1 MTRIDQQTFVN
12 RHASQAAPTARLAN
26 NPTTAGLA
34 AADVDRDGTIAGPE
48 LSEAYK
54 KLLALEPGITTLDDA
69 GQGPSS
75 TAYRAFTLQLRQAT
89 GVEPKL
95 AGPLSTVPALKAA
108 FSGAPGTAI
117 RRVDGV
123 RQLGVGSLQD
133 ALNST
138 AAAETARTGQPA
150 PWRVS
155 LGVNDGNRGL
165 FGPSTEAAM
174 KAFQQAHGLVADGVI
189 GPATLRALD
198 AALAASSTGSTTG
211 TTSGTTTGSTTG
223 TTTGT
228 ATTVNA
234 RFADT
239 AFARVAAGTET
250 IGVRSPS
257 RSAVRALQQSL
268 LDMGFSLGSYPAPG
282 TTSPEIDGAFGEKTR
297 VALKNFQVHASKKFP
312 GITPTGTL
320 DAPTLSALHKLA
332 PEPGKTSWDAGQPS
346 QAPQALWQGDPTK
359 PLRVAVVLD
368 EHRTF
373 LFDAQGQLQRIFSNA
388 VGAPGTS
395 TTGGLKKVDVVLDQ
409 TATAAVGQ
417 NLWSNPDVFG
427 TRIVGLRWADGLT
440 SGEELHGTNAPSS
453 IGNDASHGC
462 MRHYNADIELLAA
475 TLHAGDLVGV
485 IAPPTTVP
493 TSTPTTTTT
502 TTNTPVV

>member
-1 MTRIDQQTFVN
+1 MTRIDQQAFVN
-12 RHASQAAPTARLAN
+12 RHANQAAPTAPLAN
-26 NPTTAGLA
+26 NPVTAPVA
-34 AADVDRDGTIAGPE
+34 AADVDHDGTIAGPE

-75 TAYRAFTLQLRQAT
+75 TAYRAFALQLRQAA

-95 AGPLSTVPALKAA
+95 RGPLSSVRELSAA

-133 ALNST
+133 ALNVT

-150 PWRVS
+150 AWCVP
-155 LGVNDGNRGL
+155 LGANDGNRGL
-165 FGPSTEAAM
+165 FGPGTEAAF
-174 KAFQQAHGLVADGVI
+174 KAFQQAHGLGADGVV

-198 AALAASSTGSTTG
+198 AALAAATV
-211 TTSGTTTGSTTG
+211 TTT
-223 TTTGT
+223 TTTT
-228 ATTVNA
+228 NNA
-234 RFADT
+234 RFSDA
-239 AFARVAAGTET
+239 AFARVAAGAET

-257 RSAVRALQQSL
+257 RTAVRALQQSL
-268 LDMGFSLGSYPAPG
+268 LDMGFSLGPYPAPG
-282 TTSPEIDGAFGEKTR
+282 TTSPEIDGAFGDKTR
-297 VALKNFQVHASKKFP
+297 VALRNFQVHASKKFP

-320 DAPTLSALHKLA
+320 DAPTLVALQALA

-346 QAPQALWQGDPTK
+346 QAPQAFWQGDTKK

-373 LFDAQGQLQRIFSNA
+373 LFDTQGKLQRIFSNA

-395 TTGGLKKVDVVLDQ
+395 TTGGLKKVDTVLDQ

-417 NLWSNPDVFG
+417 NLWNNPDVFG
-427 TRIVGLRWADGLT
+427 TRIVGLSWADGRT

-462 MRHYNADIELLAA
+462 MRHYNADIELLASI
-475 TLHAGDLVGV
+475 LHAGDLVGV
-485 IAPPTTVP
+485 LAAPATAPAT
-493 TSTPTTTTT
+493 TSTPPA
-502 TTNTPVV
+502 TPVV